1 MEAATQYCGSCR
13 RTYDGSRPFCP
24 LDGSALRDVPTEL
37 PAVHTVLHDRY
48 LILEPLGTGGMGAIF
63 RAHDMRAR
71 CEVALKVLKPGLA
84 VRDQAVRRFFVEA
97 RAARRLDHPN
107 IIGIRDFGVSRE
119 GFLYLAMELLP
130 GVTLAD
136 VLRQKGRLALGESL
150 LLALGVCEAL
160 IHAHEH
166 GVVHRDLKPENIFL
180 VAWDREGLFVKVLD
194 FGVAAVTEAG
204 SRGGLH
210 RGEVLG
216 TPAYMSPEQVRGDLV
231 DRRSDLYSLGVVLY
245 EMLAGV
251 PPFLAESPTE
261 VMRMHLT
268 REPPPLPPLAVTAT
282 VRRGVERLLGLLL
295 KKRAEDRPSDAGE
308 VRAMLRA
315 VRDNLSVENATA
327 LDATLFL
334 EVLAPL
340 RTLQPFHD
348 RATLVMD
355 PDVTR
360 FHEQETLVLDPESA
374 GGARAAMTLL
384 VSSGEDAV
392 RRERETPL
400 PWTLTSAPRQDV
412 TRPDDA
418 LVTMSLLHVE
428 LEFGHEDNG
437 LMGTRA
443 LFAPEMEA
451 FQAETL
457 ALGGCVCLD
466 AGDEIRVAF
475 GLFGSPEGCRD
486 AAVRAAE
493 NLLTR
498 VRRFRAAT
506 SLPVSARAGVA
517 TDQVPARVVRSAM
530 PDLALRGSRVD
541 VAVRLARLALSG
553 QVVLDE
559 ETRAGVPAGRDL
571 HEIGRVFVRGR
582 SRPSRVFALGE
593 SPSGVVGTALPP
605 RPPIADTTSPEAR

>member
-13 RTYDGSRPFCP
+13 RTYDGNQPLCP
-24 LDGSALRDVPTEL
+24 LDGSALREVPADL
-37 PAVHTVLHDRY
+37 PEVHTVLHDRY
-48 LILEPLGTGGMGAIF
+48 LILEPLATGGMGAIF

-107 IIGIRDFGVSRE
+107 IVGIRDFGVSRE

-136 VLRQKGRLALGESL
+136 VLRRKGRLALGESL
-150 LLALGVCEAL
+150 LVALGVCEAL

-180 VAWDREGLFVKVLD
+180 VAWDRDGLFVKVLD

-204 SRGGLH
+204 SRGALH

-231 DRRSDLYSLGVVLY
+231 DRRSDLYALGVVLY

-268 REPPPLPPLAVTAT
+268 RDPPPLPPLAVTAT
-282 VRRGVERLLGLLL
+282 VRRGVDRVLAALL
-295 KKRAEDRPSDAGE
+295 KKRAEERPADASE

-315 VRDNLSVENATA
+315 VRDNLSVESATA
-327 LDATLFL
+327 LDTTLFL

-340 RTLQPFHD
+340 RALEPFHE
-348 RATLVMD
+348 RATLVVD
-355 PDVTR
+355 PEVAR
-360 FHEQETLVLDPESA
+360 FHEQETLVLDPEVS
-374 GGARAAMTLL
+374 GGARGAMTLL
-384 VSSGEDAV
+384 VSPADDAG
-392 RRERETPL
+392 RRERATPL
-400 PWTLTSAPRQDV
+400 PWTLAGTHRPG
-412 TRPDDA
+412 TGRPDDA
-418 LVTMSLLHVE
+418 DVTMSLLHVE

-451 FQAETL
+451 FQAEAL

-466 AGDEIRVAF
+466 AGDEVRVAF
-475 GLFGSPEGCRD
+475 GLFESAEGCRD

-493 NLLTR
+493 NLLQR

-506 SLPVSARAGVA
+506 SLPVSARAGIA
-517 TDQVPARVVRSAM
+517 TDRVPARVVRAAM

-541 VAVRLARLALSG
+541 VAVRLARMALPG

-559 ETRAGVPAGRDL
+559 ETRSGVPCGRGL
-571 HEIGRVFVRGR
+571 WEIGRICVRGR
-582 SRPSRVFALGE
+582 PRPSRVFALGE
-593 SPSGVVGTALPP
+593 DACVVGAPLPD
-605 RPPIADTTSPEAR
+605 RPAQEAR